1 MTEGKFTYYPQE
13 CFFHGSIAKVMGT
26 RFDALVRGF
35 SEGVSRRIWEEICS
49 LMSLDEGIFD
59 RFNPESEVS
68 VLNVNL
74 KEKGYSNLNSELEA
88 AIVKS
93 GEYWRLSAGLFDI
106 TRQDFSKLSVENHR
120 LYSEDTEID
129 LDFGGFAKGWTL
141 ARIVELLKR
150 NGAVSAYLDFG
161 GSSIYGM
168 GLHPSGKPWQV
179 ELRSPYDGKHIAVFE
194 LEDKALSISGNTPA
208 YGSHIIDPRSGNAQ
222 KERLLCSVV
231 CEDPLKAE
239 VLSTVA
245 MIQGEA
251 VEYSDCKIKRYE
263 A

>member
-1 MTEGKFTYYPQE
+1 MTEGKFTYYPQQ

-59 RFNPESEVS
+59 RFKPESEVS
-68 VLNVNL
+68 ELNVNL
-74 KEKGYSNLNSELEA
+74 KEKGYSSLSSELEA

-93 GEYWRLSAGLFDI
+93 GEYWSLSAGLFDI
-106 TRQDFSKLSVENHR
+106 TRQDFSKLRVENHR
-120 LYSEDTEID
+120 LYSEEKGID

-141 ARIVELLKR
+141 GRIVALLKR
-150 NGAVSAYLDFG
+150 NGAVSAFLDLG
-161 GSSIYGM
+161 NSSIYAM
-168 GLHPSGKPWQV
+168 GEHPAGAPWK
-179 ELRSPYDGKHIAVFE
+179 LDLNSPYDGRLLDSFE
-194 LEDKALSISGNTPA
+194 LKDTALSISGNSPS
-208 YGSHIIDPRSGNAQ
+208 YNGHIIDPRSGQAQ
-222 KERLLCSVV
+222 TGRLVCSVQSP
-231 CEDPLKAE
+231 DPLEAE

-245 MIQGEA
+245 MLEKI
-251 VEYSDCKIKRYE
+251 EYENVIIKRYE